1 MSSAAQTKDITSHMV
16 AFIKTHGG
24 LDLDEFYEEHAESE
38 VTDIIAEYTKM
49 LLAAVKDDDNK
60 TKLEEL
66 AKKLTPKKSSQ
77 KKKKDPDAPK
87 KGKSAYIFFGLEYR
101 EKAKKELMKEHGDD
115 FKNPMVMSRL
125 GAMWKDLQAS
135 TKVKDK
141 KEVEKFEK
149 MAADDKERYEA
160 EKEDYTPPSEEELSE
175 KLSSKKKRKD
185 PNAPK
190 RGKSAYIFFSQE
202 HREKVKEELMEEHG
216 DDFKNPMVMSR
227 LGAMWKELQASTKPK
242 DKKAVAKFE
251 KMAADDKERYQ
262 AEMEDYTPPSTDE
275 DEPSKKKAA
284 KKPSPKKPSPKKPSP
299 KKEVKK
305 EVKKKPV
312 VGSKGNDKSGF
323 ALWKSEKEE
332 EIKED
337 FPKLTPG
344 KFLAKCMEL
353 WKDLDEKERQEW
365 AEAEAEEEGE
375 AEAEEEGEEEEE
387 EEEEGEEE
395 EEEEGEEEGEED
407 GEVEE
412 EGDY

>member
-1 MSSAAQTKDITSHMV
+1 MV

-38 VTDIIAEYTKM
+38 VTDIIVEYTKM

-60 TKLEEL
+60 AKLEGL
-66 AKKLTPKKSSQ
+66 AKKLTPSKKSSC
-77 KKKKDPDAPK
+77 KKKDPDAPK
-87 KGKSAYIFFGLEYR
+87 RGKSSYIFFTQEHR

-115 FKNPMVMSRL
+115 FENKMVMSRL
-125 GAMWKDLQAS
+125 GEMWSALKAS
-135 TKVKDK
+135 TKAKDK

-149 MAADDKERYEA
+149 MAADDKERYQA

-227 LGAMWKELQASTKPK
+227 LGALWKELQASTKAK

-262 AEMEDYTPPSTDE
+262 AEMADYTPSSTDE
-275 DEPSKKKAA
+275 DEPPKKKAA
-284 KKPSPKKPSPKKPSP
+284 KKPSPKKEVKKPSP

-305 EVKKKPV
+305 EVKKPSPKKEV
-312 VGSKGNDKSGF
+312 KKEVKKGKTGF
-323 ALWKSEKEE
+323 ELWKSENEAD
-332 EIKED
+332 IKSD
-337 FPKLTPG
+337 HPKLTPG
-344 KFLAKCMEL
+344 KFLAKCVEL
-353 WKDLDEKERQEW
+353 WKELDEKDRQEW
-365 AEAEAEEEGE
+365 AEAEA
-375 AEAEEEGEEEEE
+375 GEEEEE
-387 EEEEGEEE
+387 GGEEEEGEEVE
-395 EEEEGEEEGEED
+395 
-407 GEVEE
+407 EE